1 MITKRTINTLKDYCT
16 SYLSE
21 RQIERLFQDN
31 GFSAG
36 YQGQKRIVQK
46 QDIFDSYLVSF
57 TVFGNEGNQLALFQ
71 EAMELICKE
80 CDYIV
85 YPDGHIGK
93 KYKNELIR
101 LLKLDG
107 YELIDNKFMKVN
119 QSIETVEITNLTN
132 LTKTYSELKS
142 DSKKTPDARIG
153 LSKDLLESIF
163 KVICEENNISF
174 DRDEAFH
181 SIAKKA
187 LTNFKLLQTECT
199 EKEKTIEYVRQMI
212 QIVSVKINEIRN
224 IHGYGHGKK
233 TEYVPVDEDTAKLIS
248 NLALSIGTYFIPRL

>member
-1 MITKRTINTLKDYCT
+1 MISKRTINTLKDYCI
-16 SYLSE
+16 SCLSE

-31 GFSAG
+31 GFSTGLQTKKDSA
-36 YQGQKRIVQK
+36 QKK
-46 QDIFDSYLVSF
+46 DIFDSYLMSF
-57 TVFGNEGNQLALFQ
+57 TIFGDEVNRLALFQ

-85 YPDGHIGK
+85 YEEGHIGTNR
-93 KYKNELIR
+93 KNELTR

-107 YELIDNKFMKVN
+107 YEFVDNKFVKVN

-142 DSKKTPDARIG
+142 DSNKTPEARIG

-163 KVICEENNISF
+163 KVICEENNIFF
-174 DRDEAFH
+174 DKDEPFH
-181 SIAKKA
+181 SMAKKA
-187 LTNFKLLQTECT
+187 LANFRLIQTECT
-199 EKEKTIEYVRQMI
+199 EKEKTIEYLRHII
-212 QIVSVKINEIRN
+212 QIVSIKINEIRN

-233 TEYVPVDEDTAKLIS
+233 TEYVPVDDDTAKLIS
-248 NLALSIGTYFIPRL
+248 NLALSIGTYFIPKL